1 MRIPS
6 VRFHRLAQPIDPEDR
21 AHRDFL
27 RYDRGFVYEHDP
39 QLVAFPKLQGPRGR
53 GAYPAG
59 PTPAMWPSGFGIDFS
74 SGLLIRD
81 SQLLQKWERTRE
93 WVTFRHPRGPSGEDT
108 SKLVRVTLAEVLA
121 APDLPELFC
130 AACGEPVG
138 RPPTLAC
145 HTPNHHNPPR

>member
-21 AHRDFL
+21 AHQDFL
-27 RYDRGFVYEHDP
+27 RYDRGFVYEHDR

-59 PTPAMWPSGFGIDFS
+59 PTPTMWPSGFGINFG

-108 SKLVRVTLAEVLA
+108 SKLIRITLAEVLA
-121 APDLPELFC
+121 ASDLPELFC
-130 AACGEPVG
+130 AACGELVG
-138 RPPTLAC
+138 RPPTPAC
-145 HTPNHHNPPR
+145 PPNHHNPPR